1 MRISDWSSDVC
12 SSDLRE
18 ELGYLCDADVH
29 ASFVQAI
36 DAREAEGQK
45 LENRLIRIEKM
56 QIADASVNGS
66 IASITLRFEAD
77 IAAVTR
83 DREGNVIA
91 GSMTDAVPTH
101 DVWTFSR
108 DIKSDDKRVGKE
120 WVSTCR
126 SRW

>member
-1 MRISDWSSDVC
+1 MVLEAFWKGD
-12 SSDLRE
+12 RE

-83 DREGNVIA
+83 DREGNVIRSEEHTSELQSLMRISYA
-91 GSMTDAVPTH
+91 VFCLKKKNKQLKNKKSM
-101 DVWTFSR
+101 
-108 DIKSDDKRVGKE
+108 I
-120 WVSTCR
+120 
-126 SRW
+126 

>member
-12 SSDLRE
+12 SSDL
-18 ELGYLCDADVH
+18 
-29 ASFVQAI
+29 AI

-66 IASITLRFEAD
+66 IASITLRFEVD

-91 GSMTDAVPTH
+91 GSMTAAVPTP
-101 DVWTFSR
+101 DVWTFGR
-108 DIKSDDKRVGKE
+108 DIKSEARKRDV
-120 WVSTCR
+120 
-126 SRW
+126 

>member
-1 MRISDWSSDVC
+1 MVLEAFWKGD
-12 SSDLRE
+12 RE

-66 IASITLRFEAD
+66 IANITLSFEAHL
-77 IAAVTR
+77 AAVTR
-83 DREGNVIA
+83 DRTGHGFA
-91 GSMTDAVPTH
+91 GSMNAALTTH
-101 DVWTFSR
+101 DVCTISR
-108 DIKSDDKRVGKE
+108 DTQPEQPHWQYKE
-120 WVSTCR
+120 NAQTE
-126 SRW
+126 

>member
-1 MRISDWSSDVC
+1 MVLEAFWKGD
-12 SSDLRE
+12 RE

-101 DVWTFSR
+101 D
-108 DIKSDDKRVGKE
+108 
-120 WVSTCR
+120 R
-126 SRW
+126 SEEHTSELQSLMRISYAVFCLKKK